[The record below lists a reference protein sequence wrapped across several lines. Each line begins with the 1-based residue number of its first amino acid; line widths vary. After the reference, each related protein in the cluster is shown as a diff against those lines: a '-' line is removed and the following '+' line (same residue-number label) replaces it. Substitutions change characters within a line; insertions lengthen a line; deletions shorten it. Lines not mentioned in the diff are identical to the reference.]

1 MSKKLFRTVLLAIAL
16 VFSFIASSY
25 FIAISPIHVQ
35 ASELPQGSAELPAS
49 AEETLTEAD
58 AFFAVSELSAS
69 LPGVSNADNAL
80 EGVNI
85 VHRDLNSQLT
95 TYKKFNMGSY
105 ETSTQALSAGNA
117 VTNNAANVRQIQTI
131 PGTDMHYLPGYTPA
145 GLDEPAAQPNI
156 ILPPDDR
163 VQIVQNTKIS
173 PYIKTAYMKAWYT
186 DVLNS
191 ETGEDD
197 SFFYPAT
204 AFLVGPNLVL
214 TAGHCVYG
222 DATDADEYNDGIYNP
237 EFPDKI
243 EFYFGVSNESE
254 IPEISE
260 SYPYYAEAEAINIE
274 YSYYVESAIYQDN
287 DWKPQFDHD
296 WALIEL
302 DRDIGNEIG
311 WNALVSNWYS
321 ETATVL
327 TYGYPYD
334 KGPAT
339 MWAVQGTFSD
349 MTDWRYCTDN
359 IDTSGG
365 QSGSLYQVMVHGVPV
380 VCGIHT
386 SGNSSANPPYNAGT
400 RITDF
405 ILSYVHSYSYPS
417 GIGNYHYDYME
428 LSIASKI
435 GSIWRIEITNTSPMG
450 IEVEYNTKMC
460 YWDDARNWTGLNDV
474 AKINLKPYE
483 TKKVNI
489 SENWFATSIA
499 CSYIDNGHR
508 VITCA
513 NNLSVAG
520 LTSLTNLIEI

>member
-35 ASELPQGSAELPAS
+35 ASELPQGSAELSAS
-49 AEETLTEAD
+49 AEEVLQEVDTLS
-58 AFFAVSELSAS
+58 AVSALSTS
-69 LPGVSNADNAL
+69 SSGVSDADNNL
-80 EGVNI
+80 DGINI
-85 VHRDLNSQLT
+85 VHRDLSGQRT
-95 TYKKFNMGSY
+95 TFEKFNMGGY
-105 ETSTQALSAGNA
+105 EASAQALSVGN
-117 VTNNAANVRQIQTI
+117 VTEAAANLQQIQTI

-145 GLDEPAAQPNI
+145 GLDEPTAQPNV
-156 ILPPDDR
+156 ILPPDER
-163 VQIVQNTKIS
+163 VQIVQNAKIS
-173 PYIKTAYMKAWYT
+173 PYIKTAFLEAEYD
-186 DVLNS
+186 DVPIA
-191 ETGEDD
+191 D
-197 SFFYPAT
+197 SHLTTEWCTWGT

-214 TAGHCVYG
+214 TAGHNVYRDVTTTG
-222 DATDADEYNDGIYNP
+222 DVRDDEVNP
-237 EFPDKI
+237 RFPDKI
-243 EFYFGVSNESE
+243 KFYFGISNES
-254 IPEISE
+254 EISE

-274 YSYYVESAIYQDN
+274 YSYYIEPN
-287 DWKPQFDHD
+287 FDHD
-296 WALIEL
+296 WALVEL
-302 DRDIGNEIG
+302 DRDIGDEIG

-327 TYGYPYD
+327 TYGYPFD
-334 KGPAT
+334 KDRAT
-339 MWAVQGTFSD
+339 MWAERGTFSD
-349 MTDWRYCTDN
+349 MTEWRYYSDN
-359 IDTSGG
+359 IDSYSG
-365 QSGSLYQVMVHGVPV
+365 QSGSPYQISVHGVPV

-386 SGNSSANPPYNAGT
+386 FEYPSADPPVNGGT

-417 GIGNYHYDYME
+417 GIGNYHYDYLE
-428 LSIASKI
+428 LSVAGKS
-435 GSIWRIEITNTSPMG
+435 GSTWLIEITNTSPMG

>member
-1 MSKKLFRTVLLAIAL
+1 MSKKLFRTVLLTVVLAVIF
-16 VFSFIASSY
+16 VISSCLM
-25 FIAISPIHVQ
+25 AMSPVYVQ
-35 ASELPQGSAELPAS
+35 ASEMPQRSAELSAS
-49 AEETLTEAD
+49 AEEALQKAD
-58 AFFAVSELSAS
+58 TFSAVSTLSTS
-69 LPGVSNADNAL
+69 SSGVSDADNNL
-80 EGVNI
+80 DGINI
-85 VHRDLNSQLT
+85 VHRDLSGQRT
-95 TYKKFNMGSY
+95 TFEKFNSGGY
-105 ETSTQALSAGNA
+105 GARAQALPAEVQEGN
-117 VTNNAANVRQIQTI
+117 VGVGQIQTI
-131 PGTDMHYLPGYTPA
+131 PGTDMRYLPGYTPA
-145 GLDEPAAQPNI
+145 GLDEPSAQPNA

-163 VQIVQNTKIS
+163 VQIVQNAKIS
-173 PYIKTAYMKAWYT
+173 PYIKVAYMEAWYT
-186 DVLNS
+186 DILNP
-191 ETGEDD
+191 ETREEMP
-197 SFFYPAT
+197 FYYGGT

-214 TAGHCVYG
+214 TAGHCIYK
-222 DATDADEYNDGIYNP
+222 DATNATDFDGLLDDGTYNP
-237 EFPDKI
+237 RFPNRVK
-243 EFYFGVSNESE
+243 FYFGISNESE
-254 IPEISE
+254 ISE
-260 SYPYYAEAEAINIE
+260 NYPYYAEAEAVNIE
-274 YSYYVESAIYQDN
+274 YSYYIEPN
-287 DWKPQFDHD
+287 FDHD
-296 WALIEL
+296 WALVEL
-302 DRDIGNEIG
+302 DRDIGDEVG

-327 TYGYPYD
+327 TYGYPGD
-334 KGPAT
+334 KDDAT

-349 MTDWRYCTDN
+349 MTEWEYYSDN
-359 IDTSGG
+359 IDSYGG
-365 QSGSLYQVMVHGVPV
+365 QSGSPYQVSVHGVPV

-386 SGNSSANPPYNAGT
+386 FEDPSDSPEYNGGT

-405 ILSYVHSYSYPS
+405 MLRYVNSYLNPGGY
-417 GIGNYHYDYME
+417 GGYHYDYLE
-428 LSIASKI
+428 LDVASKI